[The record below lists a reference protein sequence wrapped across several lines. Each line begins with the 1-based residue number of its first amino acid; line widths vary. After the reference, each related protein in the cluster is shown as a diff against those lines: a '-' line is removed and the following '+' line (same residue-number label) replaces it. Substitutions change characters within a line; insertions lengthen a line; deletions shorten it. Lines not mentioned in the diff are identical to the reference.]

1 MEQREKT
8 AELLRLRKLAFK
20 SAQIKYGQRLP
31 LAVRRRV
38 CSELKI
44 INKNDAALY
53 YVTAAEISRR
63 LRDAGILFYLDGE
76 FTSSLIAY
84 LTGITQIDPL
94 PPYYNCP
101 SCGRLSFVGR
111 EEGQWPAL
119 DMYAVKRCH
128 VCEALSHG
136 SGFDIDESLL
146 DNGVRNSLSA
156 MKLCVAENYIR
167 EAFMITKDIWT
178 GMPWNVYISEDLI
191 LSKLTRLEMR
201 TKVGVKDLWPDYK
214 DLRAQV
220 KAVGP
225 LNFYYETEAFHCLL
239 EEEWPDDFGDF
250 AKMFRQY
257 TGGSAEGPVTSLW
270 FEKTLNFIRLVWYR
284 INYPRER
291 GLYFEGRCCYY
302 I

>member
-146 DNGVRNSLSA
+146 DNGVRDSLSA
-156 MKLCVAENYIR
+156 MKLYVAENYIR
-167 EAFMITKDIWT
+167 KH
-178 GMPWNVYISEDLI
+178 L
-191 LSKLTRLEMR
+191 
-201 TKVGVKDLWPDYK
+201 
-214 DLRAQV
+214 
-220 KAVGP
+220 
-225 LNFYYETEAFHCLL
+225 
-239 EEEWPDDFGDF
+239 
-250 AKMFRQY
+250 
-257 TGGSAEGPVTSLW
+257 
-270 FEKTLNFIRLVWYR
+270 
-284 INYPRER
+284 
-291 GLYFEGRCCYY
+291 
-302 I
+302 